1 MSEANQFDKDV
12 IKLIYMFIKIYK
24 SKKME
29 NLLQQYLKSLNEK
42 ELQAYHIAKSHLG
55 SSFSLEK
62 SLGFIKWLENHV
74 SSAK

>member
-1 MSEANQFDKDV
+1 MTN
-12 IKLIYMFIKIYK
+12 
-24 SKKME
+24 ME

-62 SLGFIKWLENHV
+62 SLGFIKWLETHV

>member
-1 MSEANQFDKDV
+1 MTN
-12 IKLIYMFIKIYK
+12 
-24 SKKME
+24 ME
-29 NLLQQYLKSLNEK
+29 NLLQSYIQSLNEK

-62 SLGFIKWLENHV
+62 SLGFIEWLKKQNHD